1 MRYESDRRLIRAL
14 GAQLK
19 AERETREAA
28 AEAIRNG
35 LSDPDTLLAI
45 LEDPIRP
52 ASTEDL
58 ARAEALV
65 TAPRNY
71 PRVQPRAA

>member
-14 GAQLK
+14 AAQLK

-35 LSDPDTLLAI
+35 LSDHEALLAI

-58 ARAEALV
+58 ARAEALIA
-65 TAPRNY
+65 APRSL
-71 PRVQPRAA
+71 PRAQKRAA